1 MPSEVQRI
9 RQLLERTYEG
19 DAWHGPS
26 VRQILTSL
34 SPTQALQRIGD
45 SHNAIEL
52 VWHMIAWRD
61 FVIQRLKG
69 DNAYE
74 LSEEDNWPS
83 VRFLSEAEW
92 QQAQGALD
100 QRQHNLLAALDHL
113 PTERLEETVAHR
125 SYNYYVLLQ
134 GIIQHDLYHAG
145 QIRLLT
151 QYRLR

>member
-9 RQLLERTYEG
+9 RQLLERTYDG
-19 DAWHGPS
+19 DAWHGSS

-52 VWHMIAWRD
+52 VWHMIAWRG

-69 DNAYE
+69 DDTYE
-74 LSEEDNWPS
+74 LSEEDNWS
-83 VRFLSEAEW
+83 SICSLSQAAW
-92 QQAQGALD
+92 QQAQDALAQRQQDLLTALD
-100 QRQHNLLAALDHL
+100 RL
-113 PTERLEETVAHR
+113 PVERLEKTVAYR

-134 GIIQHDLYHAG
+134 GIIQHDLYHVG

-151 QYRLR
+151 QYGQC